1 MTGLEKM
8 KSQILDEAKA
18 AAESKVSEAR
28 AQAAK
33 IVCEAKDEAE
43 KSGKSILQKSQAE
56 VKGYQERIAS
66 SIDLQRRTKLL
77 AAKQE
82 MIQNVLDKAY
92 QSLESMNEE
101 EYFGVL
107 LKLLARYA
115 LPQDGEI
122 FFSAGDLQRMSDD
135 FKNAVENTAR
145 DKGGSLKISAEERK
159 IENGFVL
166 AYGGIEENCTLQAMF
181 DEKKDELSDK
191 VYHILFA

>member
-66 SIDLQRRTKLL
+66 SIDLQRRTKILE
-77 AAKQE
+77 AKQKLIRE
-82 MIQNVLDKAY
+82 VLEKA
-92 QSLESMNEE
+92 LESMERE
-101 EYFGVL
+101 EYFSKMLGVL
-107 LKLLARYA
+107 EKYA
-115 LPQDGEI
+115 LPQEGKL
-122 FFSAGDLQRMSDD
+122 FFSEKDLADLPAG
-135 FKNAVENTAR
+135 FEAEVERIASE
-145 DKGGSLKISAEERK
+145 KGGKLTVSKEGRK
-159 IENGFVL
+159 IRNGFIL
-166 AYGGIEENCTLQAMF
+166 AYGGIEENCTLSAMF
-181 DEKKDELSDK
+181 DAKKDELSDK
-191 VYHILFA
+191 IQHILFS